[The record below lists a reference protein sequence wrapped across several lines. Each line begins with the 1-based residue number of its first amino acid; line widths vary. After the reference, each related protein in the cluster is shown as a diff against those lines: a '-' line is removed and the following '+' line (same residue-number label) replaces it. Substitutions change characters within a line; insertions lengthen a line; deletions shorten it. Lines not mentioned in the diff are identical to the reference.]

1 MTYGIDIAGSE
12 IRWVRL
18 GTHDTSGLSG
28 TCGRVPLAGVTGAGV
43 TGAGVTGAG
52 VTGAGVTGAGVTGG
66 ALPQASL
73 KQALKGFF
81 SAQKVHRFV
90 FPLYGQDVR
99 AKLFASDKVDISEL
113 EDNVAWEAKFMLSY
127 DKRRDVLSFDPFRS
141 LGTQTWLVAA
151 AASREVIRRQTE
163 IFPISPLHTETAL
176 TALANAVL
184 RSKWG
189 KKDVMIL
196 HLDRSRG
203 LLVVVSHGNPI
214 IMQEVPK
221 VDLKGPRLDENAL
234 SLWQEELKLRRNF
247 IPQDKRDLDHFLLSG
262 ETAAVPENITELGER
277 IDLAAEIFDPFE
289 GVNIERK
296 NEVSALY
303 TLAYACALRG
313 E

>member
-1 MTYGIDIAGSE
+1 MTYGIDIADSE

-18 GTHDTSGLSG
+18 VTRNTSEPSG
-28 TCGRVPLAGVTGAGV
+28 ACGRIPLEGEGS
-43 TGAGVTGAG
+43 
-52 VTGAGVTGAGVTGG
+52 
-66 ALPQASL
+66 PQVL
-73 KQALKGFF
+73 KKFF
-81 SAQKVHRFV
+81 SAEKVHRFV
-90 FPLYGQDVR
+90 YPLHGHDVR

-141 LGTQTWLVAA
+141 LGNQTWLVAA
-151 AASREVIRRQTE
+151 AAPLEVIRRQTE
-163 IFPISPLHTETAL
+163 VFPTAPLHTETAL

-184 RSKWG
+184 CSKWG

-221 VDLKGPRLDENAL
+221 VNLKEATLDENAL
-234 SLWQEELKLRRNF
+234 SFWQEELKLRRNF

-262 ETAAVPENITELGER
+262 ETAAVSENVAELGER
-277 IDLAAEIFDPFE
+277 IDLAAEVFDPFE
-289 GVNIERK
+289 GVNVECK
-296 NEVSALY
+296 DEVSALY

-313 E
+313 ER